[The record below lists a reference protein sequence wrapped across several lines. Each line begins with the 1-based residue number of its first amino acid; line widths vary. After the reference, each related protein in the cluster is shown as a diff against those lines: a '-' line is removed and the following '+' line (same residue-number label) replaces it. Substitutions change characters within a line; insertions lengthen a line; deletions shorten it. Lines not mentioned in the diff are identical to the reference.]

1 MEQDQKNDTLNQRIQ
16 FWRVTFAPVIF
27 QLSAEQAVFKL
38 KLFFMESISQACVET
53 NVLSV
58 LWLQK
63 SHYATSN
70 LKEGADESLMKD
82 AKMQTKIQ

>member
-1 MEQDQKNDTLNQRIQ
+1 MEQDQKNYTLNQRIQ
-16 FWRVTFAPVIF
+16 FWRVTIAPVVF

-38 KLFFMESISQACVET
+38 KLFFMESIRQACVET

-63 SHYATSN
+63 SHYASRN
-70 LKEGADESLMKD
+70 LKEGAGENFNERCKD
-82 AKMQTKIQ
+82 AN